1 MNVIINRVLDHRQK
15 NQHKK
20 ESRHCGILCIEK
32 YCILLK
38 CLLEGNRTP
47 ILRTGILRVIHYTT
61 RSKYVNQI
69 TVLSEVK

>member
-20 ESRHCGILCIEK
+20 NPDIAGFSV
-32 YCILLK
+32 LK
-38 CLLEGNRTP
+38 SIVFYLNASLKELNP